1 MCAIRRV
8 AHVSGFPPRELPIHT
23 HIRKDINPAAAARSL
38 LPLMCGFPGSRHE
51 RMARRKGGLISNIS
65 FGASKGEVNNFMD
78 KNGNGKVLVFSG
90 RANPQLAEDIC
101 RYMNVELGRTVI
113 KDFSDKEIYVKIEEN
128 VRGGDVFVIQSTCY
142 PGNTNLMEML
152 IMIDALRRSSAK
164 RITAVLPY
172 YGYARQDRKC
182 EPRVPITSKLV
193 ADLLLTVD
201 LHAGQIQGFFNIPV
215 DHLFAMN
222 VLIQYIKSLNL
233 PNLIVI
239 SPDAGGVERARAFAK
254 RLGASLAIID
264 KRREVAN
271 VAKAMNIIGDVKDKV
286 AFIVDDMID
295 TAGTLMEATDALL
308 AAGARE
314 VHACCTHPV
323 LSGPA
328 ADRITQSPIDSVV
341 ATNTIPLHNGLEK
354 NPKVKIL
361 SVAPLLGEAILRIH
375 RETSVSSLFD

>member
-1 MCAIRRV
+1 MD
-8 AHVSGFPPRELPIHT
+8 AHE
-23 HIRKDINPAAAARSL
+23 
-38 LPLMCGFPGSRHE
+38 
-51 RMARRKGGLISNIS
+51 
-65 FGASKGEVNNFMD
+65 
-78 KNGNGKVLVFSG
+78 NGRVLVFSG
-90 RANPQLAEDIC
+90 RANPLLAEDIC
-101 RYMNVELGRTVI
+101 RYMNVAIGRTVI
-113 KDFSDKEIYVKIEEN
+113 RDFSDNEIYVKIDEN
-128 VRGGDVFVIQSTCY
+128 VRGGDVFVIQSTSN

-193 ADLLLTVD
+193 ADLLETAGTDRVLTVD
-201 LHAGQIQGFFNIPV
+201 LHAGQIQGFFNVPV

-222 VLIQYIKSLNL
+222 VLVKYIKELDIKD
-233 PNLIVI
+233 LIVI

-271 VAKAMNIIGDVKDKV
+271 EAKAMHIIGDVKGKA

-308 AAGARE
+308 AEGAKE

-328 ADRITQSPIDSVV
+328 AERISDSPLKSIV
-341 ATNTIPLHNGLEK
+341 ATNTIPLHDRLEN